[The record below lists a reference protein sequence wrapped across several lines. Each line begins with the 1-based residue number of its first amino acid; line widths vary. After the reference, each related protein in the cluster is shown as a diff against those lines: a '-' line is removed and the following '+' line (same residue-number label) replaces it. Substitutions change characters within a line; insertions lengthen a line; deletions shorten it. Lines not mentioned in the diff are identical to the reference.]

1 MTDKLSNIRFLLKLA
16 GDKKRMLIGSIVLS
30 VIGSVFGT
38 LIYFM
43 LFKVIIVLT
52 DTKIQYEH
60 LWDISKYIVI
70 FVAINI
76 VAGIL
81 SGMLSHIA
89 AFNILYEIR
98 IRVCNHLPKLNM
110 GFFNKNTIGEIK
122 KTINED
128 VEKLELFLAHQL
140 PDLVTAMV
148 SPIFILAIMI
158 HFNLVLGIIMIIPI
172 ALALIAQKQA
182 FKHYSKNMETYN
194 YFQRK
199 MNTAII
205 QYVKGMKV
213 FKAFNISSVSFK
225 QFRNSVEEHSDFWI
239 KTTKESI
246 PFYVN
251 YMLLL
256 ESGTLF
262 SVPIGGYMLIRGYIK
277 FPAFLL
283 IMILSIFLFESF
295 KSLLSLSQELNI
307 LLEGVGNI
315 RKIIETP
322 IQQDGNVELEENV
335 SHKITFN
342 NVSFSYESTE
352 ILHNVN
358 FTVENNSTIA
368 LVGASG
374 SGKTTITQLI
384 GRFWDIQKGII
395 SIGGINI
402 KELSTECLM
411 KNIAYVFQEVY
422 LIKDTLYENI
432 RMGMDKTEDEIIEA
446 SKKAQIHDFI
456 SSLPNGYYTKIGH
469 GGVKLS
475 MGQAQR
481 ISIARC
487 ILKQSPIIILDEATA
502 YADLENERKIQLA
515 LDQLL
520 KNKTAIIIA
529 HRLNTIQH
537 ADQIIVLEEGNIV
550 EQGTHKMLMSKNGI
564 YTKMWKSY
572 RKEDGFC

>member
-1 MTDKLSNIRFLLKLA
+1 MTDKLSNIFFLLKLA
-16 GDKKRMLIGSIVLS
+16 GDKKRLLIGSIVLS
-30 VIGSVFGT
+30 VIGSIFGT

>member
-1 MTDKLSNIRFLLKLA
+1 LLKLA
-16 GDKKRMLIGSIVLS
+16 GDKKRLLIGSIVLS
-30 VIGSVFGT
+30 VIGSIFGT

-52 DTKIQYEH
+52 DTKIQYKD
-60 LWDISKYIVI
+60 LWAISKYIVI
-70 FVAINI
+70 FVGINI

-140 PDLVTAMV
+140 PDLVTAMI

-158 HFNLVLGIIMIIPI
+158 HFNLVLGIIMIIPV
-172 ALALIAQKQA
+172 ALALVAQKQA
-182 FKHYSKNMETYN
+182 FKHYSKNMVTYN
-194 YFQRK
+194 HFQRK

-225 QFRNSVEEHSDFWI
+225 QFRDSVEEHSDFWI
-239 KTTKESI
+239 KTTKESV

-262 SVPIGGYMLIRGYIK
+262 SVPIGGYMLIRGHIK

-307 LLEGVGNI
+307 LLAGVGNI

-322 IQQDGNVELEENV
+322 IQQDGNVELEENI
-335 SHKITFN
+335 SHDITFN

-352 ILHNVN
+352 ILHKVS
-358 FTVENNSTIA
+358 FRVGNNSTIA

-374 SGKTTITQLI
+374 SGKTTITQLV

-432 RMGMDKTEDEIIEA
+432 RMGMDKTEEEIIEA

-456 SSLPNGYYTKIGH
+456 SSLPNGYYTKIAH
-469 GGVKLS
+469 SGVKLS

-487 ILKQSPIIILDEATA
+487 ILKESRIVVLDEATA

-550 EQGTHKMLMSKNGI
+550 EQGTHKILMSKNGI